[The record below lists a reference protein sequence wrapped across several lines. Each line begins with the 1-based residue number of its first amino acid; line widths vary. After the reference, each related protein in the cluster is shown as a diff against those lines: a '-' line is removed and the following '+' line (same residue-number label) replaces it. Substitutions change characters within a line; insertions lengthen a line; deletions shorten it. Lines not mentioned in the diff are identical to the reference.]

1 MNQITNIYR
10 LQAQKLQE
18 QLSSLEN
25 ELKQLTENWGGP
37 PPMIFS
43 GTGEGQKRFSD
54 RELEDQI
61 LQNRRTGLFGAK
73 VEDEKQNQAFKD
85 AQAEL
90 ARRRGAQNQP
100 TATAAASTAN
110 AAAPASPAKPSAPA
124 STDSGV
130 RGGGVAPGRKPTEI
144 VGDIPQQPDWLKD
157 ASGPLKLPGSF
168 AGDRTGQGQAT
179 PTPAQVGSQASS
191 QAGSQS
197 GSEATQGNNQASGGF
212 SGKDMAAAAA
222 AGGLVVKSVYD
233 YLGRQRGAKGPTSP
247 KPTAPQP
254 EAKPAVPGEAK
265 GPSAPKKG
273 GVTPPQ
279 PISTTPEPTGIPD
292 WMKVTDQASAE
303 SRFGVGRVEAP
314 TEVNPQLQSGSYKG
328 EIKGPNWGKAQA
340 NPVPRVGRQN
350 VSSQAGVNRATKT
363 PLSGTYNPMAVWNT
377 ALPDGWSLQTA
388 NPNAPD
394 ARWNTPKSAQAPKGE
409 VSAPEAPKAASAQ
422 QAQTSTKGGK
432 LKGVARGA
440 GAVAA
445 EIPAMM
451 VGGEV
456 TGQTAK
462 LMGTGET
469 DTEIANIA
477 GSFAAPAA
485 LQAYGVGGLPGG
497 GAAAVGYVGG
507 RLIDKGMEASGVA
520 DVQRAA
526 SEKTLGNL
534 LRWQSGQGEGIK
546 DAGEATAKA
555 EKMSQ
560 DAKAARA
567 TDITK
572 GFASAAEAEEA
583 AKKRRTPE
591 GQKAYQ
597 DEMEKAR
604 VRELE
609 RQEKGSAYTAR
620 MMGTDTAETI
630 IPDWVTDIGE
640 YDPLGRATSATLGA
654 VGEYVPGAK
663 YVGNKA
669 MDFMN
674 WLNK

>member
-25 ELKQLTENWGGP
+25 ELKQLTEDQAP
-37 PPMIFS
+37 AMVFS
-43 GTGEGQKRFSD
+43 GTGQGQKRFSD
-54 RELEDQI
+54 QELEDQI
-61 LQNRRTGLFGAK
+61 RQNRRTGMFGAK

-90 ARRRGAQNQP
+90 ARRRGGQNQP
-100 TATAAASTAN
+100 TAS
-110 AAAPASPAKPSAPA
+110 AAAPASTAKPSAPA

-314 TEVNPQLQSGSYKG
+314 MEVNPQLQSGSYKG

-377 ALPDGWSLQTA
+377 ALPDGWSVQTA
-388 NPNAPD
+388 NPNAQD
-394 ARWNTPKSAQAPKGE
+394 ARWKVPPQQQSPQKSTSQAPTEAKPASE
-409 VSAPEAPKAASAQ
+409 PQAPASASPGSK
-422 QAQTSTKGGK
+422 ASTWMNAA
-432 LKGVARGA
+432 KGVGRFGTGLAAAIGGEAAVDKALEAMGIENETVRGVVA
-440 GAVAA
+440 PALGWAAGEGAVA
-445 EIPAMM
+445 
-451 VGGEV
+451 GGAALL
-456 TGQTAK
+456 G
-462 LMGTGET
+462 G
-469 DTEIANIA
+469 A
-477 GSFAAPAA
+477 GLAGAAAAAAPAA
-485 LQAYGVGGLPGG
+485 ATAGLM
-497 GAAAVGYVGG
+497 GALSYPMY
-507 RLIDKGMEASGVA
+507 K
-520 DVQRAA
+520 
-526 SEKTLGNL
+526 
-534 LRWQSGQGEGIK
+534 
-546 DAGEATAKA
+546 AGEAT
-555 EKMSQ
+555 
-560 DAKAARA
+560 KAAHTR
-567 TDITK
+567 
-572 GFASAAEAEEA
+572 EAEQF
-583 AKKRRTPE
+583 AKTGSPSQVRRFTGP
-591 GQKAYQ
+591 K
-597 DEMEKAR
+597 
-604 VRELE
+604 
-609 RQEKGSAYTAR
+609 
-620 MMGTDTAETI
+620 
-630 IPDWVTDIGE
+630 
-640 YDPLGRATSATLGA
+640 
-654 VGEYVPGAK
+654 
-663 YVGNKA
+663 
-669 MDFMN
+669 F
-674 WLNK
+674 